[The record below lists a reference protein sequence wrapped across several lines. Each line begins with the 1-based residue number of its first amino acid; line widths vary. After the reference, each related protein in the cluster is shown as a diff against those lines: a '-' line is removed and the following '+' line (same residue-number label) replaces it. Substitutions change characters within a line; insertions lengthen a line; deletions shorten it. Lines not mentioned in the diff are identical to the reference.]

1 MSYFD
6 DLLNEALPSEFD
18 SGENMGGS
26 DMYEGANMDMKK
38 EFKSAMRQYKAY
50 MNSAKQKFK
59 NGNGDCIAASN
70 DVKAAITALENAKQ
84 IINSLN
90 ASVGTVIL
98 GSMLQTFKDDIKIGF
113 FSMIAA
119 GAVSGGDMNAVA
131 KNRAV
136 LSAIAGLVTTAQH
149 AGGIFKSWK
158 SREGGK
164 LSVQDFNTYK
174 NKLVK
179 GIEENITA
187 AKKLEQVIKK
197 AATAKGI
204 AIESAE
210 DFENMMDDFFN
221 ESSDDESEFN
231 PSEFESGEEDL
242 EDLGESGF
250 DDVGEDEGE
259 EEEFDPFV
267 DGEEEE
273 FDPFVDGEE
282 DLGDDEECIDSDLDD
297 LAREVGI
304 NGSLDDSSLG
314 DGEDDSTYT
323 PISVDD
329 ATPAP
334 PVSKEKDVEGD
345 KMMAMVATPMVL
357 DDTLTQEEA
366 KDFCESGDA
375 EIAVNEGFLM
385 ESDLS
390 MMLAE
395 LSASS
400 NTSVFTEGG
409 KFATGKQKFKMT
421 KKAKLKQLFELSLQ
435 IEARQH
441 HDPYYPKIQKAY
453 KIEREI
459 KAGWRKRY
467 GALAAKRA
475 KRYLKALMMSKS
487 KTLKTAG
494 KRMAN

>member
-38 EFKSAMRQYKAY
+38 EFKSAMSAYKAY
-50 MNSAKQKFK
+50 MNAAKQKFK
-59 NGNGDCIAASN
+59 HGNGDCVSAAN
-70 DVKAAITALENAKQ
+70 DVKMAITSLENAKE
-84 IINSLN
+84 ILNNLSSSL
-90 ASVGTVIL
+90 GTVVL
-98 GSMLQTFKDDIKIGF
+98 GNMLQSLKDGIGIAF
-113 FSMIAA
+113 ITAVMHEKDPKLTPIAA
-119 GAVSGGDMNAVA
+119 ILSSVVVSLRYTEEM
-131 KNRAV
+131 
-136 LSAIAGLVTTAQH
+136 IH
-149 AGGIFKSWK
+149 SWK
-158 SREGGK
+158 SHEGNIK
-164 LSVQDFNTYK
+164 VSDLNAYK
-174 NKLVK
+174 NKMTKIIDTNIK
-179 GIEENITA
+179 GAKALEKAIRKQANKQGIT
-187 AKKLEQVIKK
+187 
-197 AATAKGI
+197 
-204 AIESAE
+204 IESAE
-210 DFENMMDDFFN
+210 DFDDLLEDFFN
-221 ESSDDESEFN
+221 ESSDDESEFDL
-231 PSEFESGEEDL
+231 SEFESGEEDFEGL
-242 EDLGESGF
+242 EEDGCENEFDLG
-250 DDVGEDEGE
+250 DDGEDAGE

-267 DGEEEE
+267 G
-273 FDPFVDGEE
+273 GEE
-282 DLGDDEECIDSDLDD
+282 DPCDDEECIDSDLDD

-329 ATPAP
+329 DTPAP

-475 KRYLKALMMSKS
+475 KKYLKALMMSKS

>member
-38 EFKSAMRQYKAY
+38 EFKSAMRQYKSY

-59 NGNGDCIAASN
+59 NGNGDCVAASN

-90 ASVGTVIL
+90 ASVGTVIM
-98 GSMLQTFKDDIKIGF
+98 GSLLQTFKDDIKIGF
-113 FSMIAA
+113 FAMLGASIAS
-119 GAVSGGDMNAVA
+119 SGDGGLVNLQDLA
-131 KNRAV
+131 KKRAI
-136 LSAIAGLVTTAQH
+136 LSAIGTLVSIAKSVDGT
-149 AGGIFKSWK
+149 FKSWK
-158 SREGGK
+158 DRGGK
-164 LSVQDFNTYK
+164 LSVQDFNSYK
-174 NKLVK
+174 NQLVK
-179 GIEENITA
+179 GISKNIAA

-210 DFENMMDDFFN
+210 DFENLMDDFFD
-221 ESSDDESEFN
+221 ESFDDETEFD

-242 EDLGESGF
+242 EDLEESGF
-250 DDVGEDEGE
+250 DDKFGISDEENEGE
-259 EEEFDPFV
+259 EEEY
-267 DGEEEE
+267 
-273 FDPFVDGEE
+273 DPFVDGEE
-282 DLGDDEECIDSDLDD
+282 DLADDEEGIDSDLDD

-345 KMMAMVATPMVL
+345 KMMAMVATPLVL

>member
-18 SGENMGGS
+18 SGENTGGS

-38 EFKSAMRQYKAY
+38 EFKSAMTAYKSY
-50 MNSAKQKFK
+50 MNSAKTKFRH
-59 NGNGDCIAASN
+59 GNGDCVAAAN
-70 DVKAAITALENAKQ
+70 DVKMAITALENAKQ
-84 IINSLN
+84 ILNNLSSSLG
-90 ASVGTVIL
+90 AVIM
-98 GSMLQTFKDDIKIGF
+98 GNMLQSLKDGMGIAFITAVIHEKDPSLTPMAAIVGSLITSLKYTEQ
-113 FSMIAA
+113 MI
-119 GAVSGGDMNAVA
+119 S
-131 KNRAV
+131 
-136 LSAIAGLVTTAQH
+136 
-149 AGGIFKSWK
+149 SWK
-158 SREGGK
+158 SHEGK
-164 LSVQDFNTYK
+164 IQVSDLNAYK
-174 NKLVK
+174 NKMLK
-179 GIEENITA
+179 IIDTNLNSAKALEKAIRKQANKQGIT
-187 AKKLEQVIKK
+187 
-197 AATAKGI
+197 
-204 AIESAE
+204 IESAE
-210 DFENMMDDFFN
+210 DFENLMEDFFN
-221 ESSDDESEFN
+221 ESSDEFEFD

-242 EDLGESGF
+242 EDLEENSF
-250 DDVGEDEGE
+250 DDKFGLDDEGENEGE
-259 EEEFDPFV
+259 EEEY
-267 DGEEEE
+267 
-273 FDPFVDGEE
+273 DPFVDGEE
-282 DLGDDEECIDSDLDD
+282 DLCGDEECIDSDLDD

-323 PISVDD
+323 PTSVDD

-334 PVSKEKDVEGD
+334 PVSKEKDIEGD